1 MRTYFVL
8 SPYRYTQKMKCR
20 SLLAAAALVP
30 LALGDTSYSYD
41 SPDAPTAAPTSSM
54 APTRTETYAPT
65 RMTEAP
71 SYAPTTDTY
80 APTMAP
86 TATEAPT
93 PNATEAPTPNGTMP
107 VPPVPPVPIP
117 PTPSPG
123 GRRLLEKVRGPV
135 TRAFHNWQQRHFAKA
150 E

>member
-1 MRTYFVL
+1 
-8 SPYRYTQKMKCR
+8 MKCR

-41 SPDAPTAAPTSSM
+41 YTDAPTAAPTSSM

-93 PNATEAPTPNGTMP
+93 PNATMAPTPNATLAPAPAP
-107 VPPVPPVPIP
+107 VPP
-117 PTPSPG
+117 PTLVTTTNT
-123 GRRLLEKVRGPV
+123 RRNLLEKVRGPV
-135 TRAFHNWQQRHFAKA
+135 TQAFHNWQQRHFAKA